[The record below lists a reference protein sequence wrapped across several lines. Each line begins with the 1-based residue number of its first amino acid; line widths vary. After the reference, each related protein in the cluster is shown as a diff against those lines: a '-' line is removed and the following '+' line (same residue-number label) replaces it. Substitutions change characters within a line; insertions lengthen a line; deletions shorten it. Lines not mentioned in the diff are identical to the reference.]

1 MESIVTQL
9 RGKFDLVEILNEL
22 QLSFLR
28 RAAAKGHVA
37 VKQPKKLSLQIA
49 SQPCM
54 ERTSVYSVIC
64 GCRNGDKRVKP
75 TFADKICEARSIE
88 VDGGVAGSVHN
99 DMAWHDDPRCQT
111 AVCRPRH

>member
-9 RGKFDLVEILNEL
+9 RGKFDLDDRNLNEL

-54 ERTSVYSVIC
+54 E
-64 GCRNGDKRVKP
+64 
-75 TFADKICEARSIE
+75 
-88 VDGGVAGSVHN
+88 
-99 DMAWHDDPRCQT
+99 
-111 AVCRPRH
+111 